1 MKVKELLNEI
11 SASAKR
17 EARRKAADEK
27 RAAAA
32 AAAKAEAE
40 ALAAKIAK
48 RTEKKLSKLSTPIS
62 ATAPKKEVPVT
73 GPFDNPQLEKYRID
87 PTVDTSFEGG
97 YYLQFEN
104 VGKNVVAYWSRNPD
118 ATLQQMQVFNQV
130 ANLGSVF
137 DANKFKSLLQGLVQK
152 SGTPRNPGYVHVV
165 LRKKDQASDWALTDP
180 KNYFRQMFDFL
191 AREYPRDEYT
201 ADATVN
207 WEIA

>member
-1 MKVKELLNEI
+1 MKVRELLNEI
-11 SASAKR
+11 SAAAKR
-17 EARRKAADEK
+17 EARRKAADEQ
-27 RAAAA
+27 RAREQ
-32 AAAKAEAE
+32 AEQA

-48 RTEKKLSKLSTPIS
+48 RTQKKLEKLNTPIY
-62 ATAPKKEVPVT
+62 AAAPKKEVPAT
-73 GPFDNPQLEKYRID
+73 GPFDNPEFEKFRID

-97 YYLQFEN
+97 YYLQFEK

-118 ATLQQMQVFNQV
+118 ATLQQMQQFNQA

-152 SGTPRNPGYVHVV
+152 SGTPQNPGYVHVV